1 MKILWLL
8 KFQVHGRFTIYKLT
22 KYDPHTINFDIIA
35 MVKGNC
41 ILVSHRTSKI
51 RRIALKIAK
60 AKVNYNNFYG
70 HSKIIAA

>member
-1 MKILWLL
+1 MEDSLSINW
-8 KFQVHGRFTIYKLT
+8 QNMTHI
-22 KYDPHTINFDIIA
+22 HCINFDIIA

-60 AKVNYNNFYG
+60 AKTNYNNFYG